1 MLVRLVVNFGAND
14 FSFRL
19 RHNEI
24 TLEEQYFIVSEPKGE
39 VISSKI
45 DQVVAIYTSN
55 VYGGL
60 RENWKPNIS
69 LTLSQKEKSLGPKL
83 TDWRPFKL

>member
-24 TLEEQYFIVSEPKGE
+24 TLEEQYFIVSDPKQK

-45 DQVVAIYTSN
+45 DQMAAI
-55 VYGGL
+55 
-60 RENWKPNIS
+60 
-69 LTLSQKEKSLGPKL
+69 
-83 TDWRPFKL
+83 